1 VPGLAA
7 AVFFVFLGTGPVNA
21 ATLNAVPA
29 SVRATAMAG
38 QLLMI
43 HLLGDAISPSII
55 GVISDHSNLRLGLG
69 MTLIT
74 FVLAAIIFFIG
85 ARFAPPLSDSLED
98 VAA

>member
-1 VPGLAA
+1 
-7 AVFFVFLGTGPVNA
+7 
-21 ATLNAVPA
+21 
-29 SVRATAMAG
+29 
-38 QLLMI
+38 
-43 HLLGDAISPSII
+43 
-55 GVISDHSNLRLGLG
+55 VISDHSNLRLGLG